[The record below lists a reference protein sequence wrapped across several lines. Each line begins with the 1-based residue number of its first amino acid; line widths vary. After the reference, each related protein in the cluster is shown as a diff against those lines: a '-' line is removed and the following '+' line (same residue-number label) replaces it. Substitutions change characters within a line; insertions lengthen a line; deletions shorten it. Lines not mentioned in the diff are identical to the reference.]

1 MKTNLFIESVEPG
14 AVVLTDAP
22 RYMEGR
28 RALLGVGDVGCLL
41 RVLSECR
48 SEMKSLDGDFE
59 IRRAGSYSKFCKGED
74 DPYDYRG
81 RICGEEFGLSLAFAH
96 VLKCALERAGLD
108 ISRTRT

>member
-1 MKTNLFIESVEPG
+1 MQTNLFIESVEPG
-14 AVVLTDAP
+14 AVVLTDVP
-22 RYMEGR
+22 KFMEGR

-41 RVLSECR
+41 RVLEQCR

-59 IRRAGSYSKFCKGED
+59 LRRAKGDGE
-74 DPYDYRG
+74 PYDYMG

-96 VLKCALERAGLD
+96 VLKCALERACLD

>member
-22 RYMEGR
+22 RFMEGH
-28 RALLGVGDVGCLL
+28 RALLDVGDVGRLL
-41 RVLSECR
+41 RVLERCR

-59 IRRAGSYSKFCKGED
+59 LHMARGDE
-74 DPYDYRG
+74 PHDYMG
-81 RICGEEFGLSLAFAH
+81 RIDGEEFGMSTAFAH
-96 VLKCALERAGLD
+96 VLRCALERACLD

>member
-22 RYMEGR
+22 KFMEGH

-59 IRRAGSYSKFCKGED
+59 LRRAKGDEE
-74 DPYDYRG
+74 PYDYMG
-81 RICGEEFGLSLAFAH
+81 RICGEEFGMSVTFAH
-96 VLKCALERAGLD
+96 VLKCALERACLD

>member
-22 RYMEGR
+22 KFMEGR
-28 RALLGVGDVGCLL
+28 RAMLGIGDVGCLL

-59 IRRAGSYSKFCKGED
+59 IRRAKGDGE
-74 DPYDYRG
+74 PYDYMG
-81 RICGEEFGLSLAFAH
+81 RIDGEAFGMSIVFAH
-96 VLKCALERAGLD
+96 VLKCALERACLD